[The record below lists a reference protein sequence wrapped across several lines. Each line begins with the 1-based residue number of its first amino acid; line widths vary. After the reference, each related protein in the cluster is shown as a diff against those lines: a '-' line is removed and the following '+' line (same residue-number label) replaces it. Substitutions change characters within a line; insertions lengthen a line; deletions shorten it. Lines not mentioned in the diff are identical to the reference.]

1 MADIIRELQKI
12 NNFENRLRR
21 VKLTQ
26 DTNFNVDVDGKIS
39 FNIDGK
45 SYGAPQSRPLIHQL
59 GSRMWQ
65 ESDEYKSVYQRWN
78 AEYSNNKLS
87 LVNNIIEKLK
97 ESSSILLLDDRSK
110 KLYGIISE
118 HFTQIDPLDFRNKFL
133 EEYGGM
139 GLPLKNESKF
149 ERTPF
154 GELIEKYSFDESSL
168 KHSKEKIDYGL
179 HIIYGLNNGYSSFRV
194 RLGRTIVICTNGLKA
209 FEGITAKLKH
219 VRNADISAFVKDV
232 KENILEYNNKFQET
246 IESAKNRKVQ
256 PGQLNELFQRLHLA
270 TVVKNRIKDRFEDEK
285 TDYGDNE
292 WTLSQSFTH
301 LSTHFYK
308 AGSDRYHQRILTEV
322 GSDILD
328 GSVESVLDQKVKQNY
343 FGELQTFGNLLPK
356 VLPCNCC

>member
-1 MADIIRELQKI
+1 
-12 NNFENRLRR
+12 
-21 VKLTQ
+21 
-26 DTNFNVDVDGKIS
+26 
-39 FNIDGK
+39 
-45 SYGAPQSRPLIHQL
+45 
-59 GSRMWQ
+59 MWR

-87 LVNNIIEKLK
+87 LVKNIIEKLK

-133 EEYGGM
+133 EEYSDM
-139 GLPLKNESKF
+139 GSPLKNESKS

-154 GELIEKYSFDESSL
+154 GELIEKYSFNESSL
-168 KHSKEKIDYGL
+168 RKCKEPIEYNL
-179 HIIYGLNNGYSSFRV
+179 QIIYGLNNGYSSFRV
-194 RLGRTIVICTNGLKA
+194 KLGRTILVCTNGLTV
-209 FEGITAKLKH
+209 FEGLNSAKLKH
-219 VRNADISAFVKDV
+219 TNNASISEFVNDV
-232 KENILEYNNKFQET
+232 KADTLRYNHHFQET

-256 PGQLNELFQRLHLA
+256 SGQLNELFQRLHLA

-285 TDYGDNE
+285 TDYGNNE
-292 WTLSQSFTH
+292 WALSQSFTH

-356 VLPCNCC
+356 VLPCKCI